1 MIDVRDVEVRYGTV
15 PVVAQASFRVASGA
29 FVGLVG
35 ANGSGKTS
43 LLKVIARMI
52 LPAAGGVFIAERDV
66 ASYGR
71 RELARMVAGVWQRT
85 PLSFGFTVRQL
96 VLLGRT
102 PHLAPMRWETHADQE
117 IADRAM
123 NDTETA
129 HLAERPA
136 SQLSA
141 GERRCA
147 DRGARRR
154 AAGTRAGGRTPPVAA
169 LAQES
174 PILLLDEPTSFLELR
189 QSARLS
195 SLLDRLHRRGVTI
208 LCASHD
214 LALLRRH
221 ASSVVLLSDR
231 HVDRVGDAA
240 TVLSPDVLQRAFGI
254 TAEEWYD

>member
-141 GERRCA
+141 GELQRVFIA
-147 DRGARRR
+147 
-154 AAGTRAGGRTPPVAA
+154 AA